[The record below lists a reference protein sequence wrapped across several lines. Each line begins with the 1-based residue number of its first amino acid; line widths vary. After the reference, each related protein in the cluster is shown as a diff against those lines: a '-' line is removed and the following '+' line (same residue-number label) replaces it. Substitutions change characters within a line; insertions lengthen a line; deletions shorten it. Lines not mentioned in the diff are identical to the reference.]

1 MWLSVR
7 GPANR
12 DYPGPMDATRRG
24 TEDGPENR
32 GIGFDLMRTGEPGN
46 VPATVAH
53 LGLPGRAVTALARA
67 GITRVDD
74 LAVLTRRDLAA
85 ITGLGP
91 GMIAAIRLV
100 VPEPPTGLARGA
112 APDADREEAGAA
124 VVEPEPDQADEET
137 PDAPAIPS
145 FASLRSTRRGTAL
158 DVLVPGPLLRS
169 SPPLA
174 PALPPVPAATGR
186 APAGAPRAAEYADLL
201 RLAGRVI
208 RALDGVPAR
217 MALWSI
223 REPVRSLGRLLTG

>member
-1 MWLSVR
+1 
-7 GPANR
+7 
-12 DYPGPMDATRRG
+12 
-24 TEDGPENR
+24 
-32 GIGFDLMRTGEPGN
+32 MRTGVPGN

-74 LAVLTRRDLAA
+74 LAVLSRRDLVA

-100 VPEPPTGLARGA
+100 VPEPPTGLAPGD
-112 APDADREEAGAA
+112 APDADREEPGAA
-124 VVEPEPDQADEET
+124 VVEPEPDQADEER

-145 FASLRSTRRGTAL
+145 FAALRSTRRGTAL
-158 DVLVPGPLLRS
+158 DVLVPGP
-169 SPPLA
+169 PPPSA
-174 PALPPVPAATGR
+174 PPPVPAATGR

-201 RLAGRVI
+201 RLAGRVV

-223 REPVRSLGRLLTG
+223 REPVRFLGRLLTG

>member
-1 MWLSVR
+1 
-7 GPANR
+7 
-12 DYPGPMDATRRG
+12 
-24 TEDGPENR
+24 
-32 GIGFDLMRTGEPGN
+32 
-46 VPATVAH
+46 
-53 LGLPGRAVTALARA
+53 VTALARA

-112 APDADREEAGAA
+112 APDADREEPGAA

-208 RALDGVPAR
+208 RALDRVPAR